1 MCLDSEFPHSCSCSG
16 KMPSLER
23 SIFIH
28 LHACVDF
35 FFIFINVY
43 RQIADINADWF
54 VFYRAL
60 VDHVHSE
67 TIIII
72 MISTFSYT

>member
-1 MCLDSEFPHSCSCSG
+1 MCLGSEFPHSCSCSR
-16 KMPSLER
+16 KMPHLER
-23 SIFIH
+23 SRFIP

-43 RQIADINADWF
+43 RQIEDINADWF
-54 VFYRAL
+54 VFYGAL
-60 VDHVHSE
+60 VDHIHSE

-72 MISTFSYT
+72 IIITFSYK